1 MCRIS
6 TISKLNADRSNEHHL
21 KHNESCNKALIE
33 LDNMP
38 MFLLLFYIPVLK
50 GVWSVGK
57 TVGKLVECWE
67 NCWETV

>member
-1 MCRIS
+1 M
-6 TISKLNADRSNEHHL
+6 KHHL

-38 MFLLLFYIPVLK
+38 YVFIIILYS
-50 GVWSVGK
+50 SVERCM
-57 TVGKLVECWE
+57 ECWE